1 MRPFH
6 CTSTGL
12 TPAITP
18 NVGYSR
24 SSPSTYPMYKCI
36 KTGSFFNTAVSIV
49 FLEIQMSN
57 ISYLSATWRRHLV
70 ELFILCSL
78 W

>member
-1 MRPFH
+1 
-6 CTSTGL
+6 
-12 TPAITP
+12 
-18 NVGYSR
+18 
-24 SSPSTYPMYKCI
+24 MYKCI
-36 KTGSFFNTAVSIV
+36 KTGSFFNTAMSIV